1 MLLELENVMV
11 TEGWSCFVSTTP
23 SLVRSENVNKSPDY
37 KEQIMPSLFL
47 FSRH

>member
-1 MLLELENVMV
+1 MV
-11 TEGWSCFVSTTP
+11 TEGWSCFLITTP
-23 SLVRSENVNKSPDY
+23 SLVWSENVNKALDY

>member
-1 MLLELENVMV
+1 MLLELESVMV
-11 TEGWSCFVSTTP
+11 TEGWSCFVFTTP
-23 SLVRSENVNKSPDY
+23 SLAQSKNVIKALDY